1 MLTRP
6 TINELL
12 DKIDNRYQ
20 LVLVVAKRAR
30 QLSDGSL
37 PLTKIKEESNV
48 SIAAHEVNEEK
59 VYVVNK

>member
-1 MLTRP
+1 MLTKP

-12 DKIDNRYQ
+12 EKIDNRYQ

-37 PLTKIKEESNV
+37 PLTKMKEASNV

-59 VYVVNK
+59 VYVLK